1 MFRGAEATESV
12 QPGGNE
18 EEWKMKL
25 RLSCA
30 LMGVLAM
37 SLASGARADI
47 HIYNF
52 GMDGLQEVPP
62 VATPGFGNCTVTLD
76 DVSRAVNVSCT
87 FSDLLTPANNAH
99 IHGPADYGVNA
110 GVILQL
116 AFTNAT
122 SGTVTGNGILSVAH
136 AQALL
141 DGLTYINV
149 HSSLHPGGE
158 IRGQI
163 VPEPASIA
171 LLAMGGVLLLRR
183 ARR

>member
-1 MFRGAEATESV
+1 
-12 QPGGNE
+12 
-18 EEWKMKL
+18 MKL

-30 LMGVLAM
+30 LASVVLL
-37 SLASGARADI
+37 SLTANTRADI
-47 HIYNF
+47 HVYNF
-52 GMDGLQEVPP
+52 VLEGSQEVPP

-76 DVSRAVNVSCT
+76 DVSRAVNVSCN
-87 FSDLLTPANNAH
+87 FNGLLASANNAH
-99 IHGPADYGVNA
+99 IHGPAPYGVNA
-110 GVILQL
+110 GVILGL
-116 AFTNAT
+116 SFTAAT

-136 AQALL
+136 AQAVL

-149 HSSLHPGGE
+149 HSTQHPGGE

-171 LLAMGGVLLLRR
+171 LFAMGGVLLLRR